1 MNWKSHSSRVLLAAA
16 MCIGVLMPTAQAG
29 NNAAVAT
36 QATSAPLSAA
46 EVEGLVF
53 MREEEKLAR
62 DVYAKLYEVWKD
74 RTFYNISLS
83 EMRHTSQVKRLLDA
97 YGIPDPAA
105 EDVPGV
111 FQDPVLQ
118 QLYSD
123 LVTRGSVSLFEALR
137 VGGLIEEKDIGDIR
151 AKMEGVTHADILLVY
166 ANLMDGSKNH
176 LTAFVTR
183 IEELGIAYVPQVLSE
198 AEIDA
203 IVN

>member
-1 MNWKSHSSRVLLAAA
+1 MNWKTCSSRVLLAAA
-16 MCIGVLMPTAQAG
+16 MCMGTLIPIAEAG
-29 NNAAVAT
+29 NGSAVTAET
-36 QATSAPLSAA
+36 TVVPLSAA
-46 EVEGLVF
+46 EIEGLVF

-62 DVYAKLYEVWKD
+62 DVYARLYELWQD
-74 RTFYNISLS
+74 GTFYNITLS
-83 EMRHTSQVKRLLDA
+83 ETRHTNQIKRLLET

-118 QLYSD
+118 QMYAD
-123 LVTRGSVSLFEALR
+123 LVAKGSVSLFEALR

-151 AKMEGVTHADILLVY
+151 AKMELATHADILLVY

-176 LTAFVTR
+176 LTSFVTR
-183 IEELGIAYVPQVLSE
+183 IEEMGIAYVPQILSQ

>member
-1 MNWKSHSSRVLLAAA
+1 MNWKTLSSRLLAAA
-16 MCIGVLMPTAQAG
+16 ALCAGALMPAAQAG
-29 NNAAVAT
+29 NVGAATAQT
-36 QATSAPLSAA
+36 AAAPLSAA
-46 EVEGLVF
+46 EIEGLVF

-62 DVYAKLYEVWKD
+62 DVYAKLYEVWQD
-74 RTFYNISLS
+74 GTFYNISLS
-83 EMRHTSQVKRLLDA
+83 ETRHTNQVKRLLEA

-118 QLYSD
+118 QLYID
-123 LVTRGSVSLFEALR
+123 LVARGSLSLFEALR
-137 VGGLIEEKDIGDIR
+137 VGGLIEEKDIGDIQD
-151 AKMEGVTHADILLVY
+151 KMEVATHADILLVY

-183 IEELGIAYVPQVLSE
+183 IEEMGIVYVPQVLSQE
-198 AEIDA
+198 EIDA